1 MAMVEV
7 KSDITGMVWKILV
20 KEGTKVAEDDVLMIL
35 ESMKMEI
42 PVVAPQDAVVKEIR
56 VREGD
61 HAAEGE
67 VVALLQI

>member
-1 MAMVEV
+1 MATVEV

-20 KEGTKVAEDDVLMIL
+20 TEGTKVSEDDTLMIL

-42 PVVAPQDAVVKEIR
+42 PVVAPVDGVVKEIR

-61 HAAEGE
+61 QTAEGE
-67 VVALLQI
+67 IVVLLRT

>member
-1 MAMVEV
+1 MATVEV

-20 KEGTKVAEDDVLMIL
+20 TEGTKVSEDDTLMIL

-42 PVVAPQDAVVKEIR
+42 PVVAPEDGVVKEIR

-61 HAAEGE
+61 QTAEGE
-67 VVALLQI
+67 VVALLQT